1 MPLPLLQLLT
11 RPPAAAQGPPLPA
24 RPLLRPGHR
33 VVADGPRLL
42 LERGHRVV
50 LLEGRAAAAL
60 LPRLLPLLDGSR
72 TVAEIAV
79 ALGPQAGPAVEHALR
94 VLAARRLLCEGPS
107 PELLPRPL
115 RDTVELLAADSDLPP
130 ALVAERLGSSSVCV
144 VGASAVAAAAV
155 ELVAAAGVAVVRARR
170 WRDARGDVVI
180 AAPAPAEA
188 GAIRRLNRRSLR
200 RGVDWLPV
208 LPYDGR
214 IAAVGPLIVPR
225 ETACATCYL
234 LRRAAAVD
242 YGEELPILERAP
254 VRIRSVA
261 ALDRLAAEIAVLHV
275 LRWLGTR
282 DARLPGTLQT
292 VELGDGVEILRH
304 VVLRVPRCP
313 SCSGLGAVAPPLPW
327 HDLPLEAA

>member
-1 MPLPLLQLLT
+1 MPLPLLQLLR

-24 RPLLRPGHR
+24 RPLLRPGYR

-72 TVAEIAV
+72 TIAEIAG

-115 RDTVELLAADSDLPP
+115 RDTVELLAGDSDLPP

-144 VGASAVAAAAV
+144 VGSSAVAAAVV

-188 GAIRRLNRRSLR
+188 GAIRRLNRRALR

-234 LRRAAAVD
+234 LRRAAVVD
-242 YGEELPILERAP
+242 YGDELPVLERTP
-254 VRIRSVA
+254 VGTRSVP
-261 ALDRLAAEIAVLHV
+261 ALDRLVSEVAVLHV

-292 VELGDGVEILRH
+292 VELGNGVEILSH

-313 SCSGLGAVAPPLPW
+313 SCSGLGTLAAPLPW